1 MLDILVICGYAHSK
15 PYHFPQK
22 KNIES
27 NVIRVIKHLF
37 YETLK

>member
-15 PYHFPQK
+15 PYQFPQK

-27 NVIRVIKHLF
+27 NVIRVKNIYFMKH
-37 YETLK
+37 